1 MKKTIVLLFVSY
13 IIQFNKVVDEIFE
26 LQSFYTD
33 DQTYNKKKTFYHKKQ
48 ANTIL
53 YILLIYFFIAFN
65 AIK

>member
-33 DQTYNKKKTFYHKKQ
+33 DQTYNKNKHFTIKNKLTQFY
-48 ANTIL
+48 I
-53 YILLIYFFIAFN
+53 FC
-65 AIK
+65 